1 MAVARLPDA
10 VQGALLR
17 GVGTYIRTADQKEL
31 PPKLKR
37 LRGFRPGA
45 LGKHKEDVLGALDL
59 EATRALVLQWLDD
72 AKPPL
77 SKADAGVLRTAAEA
91 GAEWRGSFRADARA
105 ETDTAA
111 ADAATARLEEL
122 LQREKD
128 RTAKAREGERAA
140 KEALKEAT
148 TQATIANAGQS
159 REIARLR
166 EELVK
171 LEQEVKA
178 HRSSLAKAT
187 DERAGERRRAERALE
202 RERRAREEAETVV
215 KSLRRE
221 LRKREVELT
230 ELTQRRDDRSGQEER
245 RIPAEKEPS
254 STPRTRTR
262 LKAVPGLYD
271 EDPKSL
277 SSWLR
282 TENVQLLVDGYNVSK
297 SGAGFAHLSLEDQRK
312 RVVQAVNRLARKN
325 DLTPIVV
332 FDGAETPPGTSRR
345 GRGPSVVEY
354 SAGEIADD
362 HLIARLEGLP
372 LEPVVFVTDDK
383 ELQGRAA
390 ALGATI
396 ATSAQLL
403 ALAR

>member
-1 MAVARLPDA
+1 MAVPGLPDA

-31 PPKLKR
+31 PPNLKR

-45 LGKHKEDVLGALDL
+45 LGKHKDDVLGALDL

-77 SKADAGVLRTAAEA
+77 SKADAGVLRTAVGA
-91 GAEWRGSFRADARA
+91 GAEWRESFEADAQPG
-105 ETDTAA
+105 TDISAT
-111 ADAATARLEEL
+111 DAAMARLEEL
-122 LQREKD
+122 LQREKE

-148 TQATIANAGQS
+148 TQAAITNSGQS

-166 EELVK
+166 RELAD
-171 LEQEVKA
+171 LEQEMKA
-178 HRSSLAKAT
+178 LRSSLAKAT
-187 DERAGERRRAERALE
+187 DERAGERRRADRALE
-202 RERRAREEAETVV
+202 RERRAREEAETALKGV
-215 KSLRRE
+215 RRE
-221 LRKREVELT
+221 LRKREAQLT
-230 ELTQRRDDRSGQEER
+230 ELSQPGDDRSGEEKR
-245 RIPAEKEPS
+245 RTPTEREPL

-262 LKAVPGLYD
+262 LKALPGLYD

-297 SGAGFAHLSLEDQRK
+297 SGTGFAHLSLEDQRK

-345 GRGPSVVEY
+345 GRGPSIVEY

-372 LEPVVFVTDDK
+372 
-383 ELQGRAA
+383 
-390 ALGATI
+390 
-396 ATSAQLL
+396 
-403 ALAR
+403 